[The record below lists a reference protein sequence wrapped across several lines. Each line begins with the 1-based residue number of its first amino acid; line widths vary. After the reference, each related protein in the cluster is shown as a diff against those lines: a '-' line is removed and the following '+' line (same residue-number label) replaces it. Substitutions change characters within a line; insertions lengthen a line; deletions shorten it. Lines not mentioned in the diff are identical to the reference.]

1 MRFGKFIY
9 SLSAIF
15 IFSLFYVP
23 ASAQKLIAHKKV
35 LSNAYDFWVCL
46 PRSCR
51 PDTITIVNP
60 YRKKGFRAFA
70 NTENGKQPFSPVGDT
85 TLVYD
90 RKFPL
95 LVFLHGSSLSGTDL
109 SQVRRYGPLDA
120 VARGK
125 DIPAI
130 ILAPQS
136 RKGRGGWKPDKV
148 LKLIEW
154 VEAHHPVDGNRIY
167 VMGMSMGGFG
177 TINFTGTYPGKVA
190 AGIALCGGGSLNDY
204 AGLNEVPFW
213 IAHGKSDRVVP
224 WRYSKYVVDAMKK
237 SGDTDLLQA
246 DFLPGVNHSKL
257 ARCFYMQKT
266 YDWLFSHSLSDSL
279 RTGVSVE
286 YTVEDLRNAYR
297 EFAEV
302 PRRRLEVFEYR
313 EGRLESLKTTETM
326 DPADMRYHKI
336 RQGDTL
342 SGLALR
348 YGTSVKRLCSMNGI
362 SPASVL
368 RIGKSIR
375 VE

>member
-1 MRFGKFIY
+1 MRFGKLLSVIFVFI
-9 SLSAIF
+9 
-15 IFSLFYVP
+15 LFYAP

-35 LSNAYDFWVCL
+35 LSNAYDFWICL

-51 PDTITIVNP
+51 TDTLTIVNP
-60 YRKKGFRAFA
+60 CRKNEFRAFPNFDSA
-70 NTENGKQPFSPVGDT
+70 EQPFSCPAGDT
-85 TLVYD
+85 TLVRE

-120 VARGK
+120 IARGW

-130 ILAPQS
+130 VLAPQS
-136 RKGRGGWKPDKV
+136 RKGRGGWHPDKV
-148 LKLIEW
+148 LNLIEW
-154 VEAHHPVDGNRIY
+154 VETHYPVDSDRIY

-177 TINFTGTYPGKVA
+177 TINFAGTYPEKIA
-190 AGIALCGGGSLNDY
+190 AGIALCGGGSLKDY

-224 WRYSKYVVDAMKK
+224 WRRSKYVVDAMKS
-237 SGDTDLLQA
+237 SGETDLLQA

-279 RTGVSVE
+279 RTRERGA
-286 YTVEDLRNAYR
+286 YTVEDLSRAYGG
-297 EFAEV
+297 FAGLT
-302 PRRRLEVFEYR
+302 RRRLDVFEYKD
-313 EGRLESLKTTETM
+313 GRLESLRTTETM

-336 RQGDTL
+336 RNGDTL
-342 SGLALR
+342 SGLAVK

-362 SPASVL
+362 TPATVL
-368 RIGKSIR
+368 RIGKRIR